1 MIELRLKVS
10 GFCYCSVCL
19 PKENPQTNKTLFLLS
34 LPCKSNFFELGAC
47 GLGHPSSY
55 SFHGF
60 LSILSFPFY
69 SFHCKEGWNF
79 RVGRNFEHISPG
91 KGMDVFFISGGV
103 LGSSRLQGEVLPL
116 GFGDDWFA
124 FLMSCLPGAAAQ
136 VPWLIWVSSSC
147 CDRAS
152 RGSVLLGAR
161 EPLLIG

>member
-1 MIELRLKVS
+1 MITIRGNCCWLHLHSSRPEKTAAGDLVVIELRLKVS

-19 PKENPQTNKTLFLLS
+19 PKENPQTNKTLFLPS

-79 RVGRNFEHISPG
+79 RVGRNFEHVSPG

-103 LGSSRLQGEVLPL
+103 LGSSRLQGEVSPL
-116 GFGDDWFA
+116 GFGDD
-124 FLMSCLPGAAAQ
+124 
-136 VPWLIWVSSSC
+136 
-147 CDRAS
+147 
-152 RGSVLLGAR
+152 
-161 EPLLIG
+161 